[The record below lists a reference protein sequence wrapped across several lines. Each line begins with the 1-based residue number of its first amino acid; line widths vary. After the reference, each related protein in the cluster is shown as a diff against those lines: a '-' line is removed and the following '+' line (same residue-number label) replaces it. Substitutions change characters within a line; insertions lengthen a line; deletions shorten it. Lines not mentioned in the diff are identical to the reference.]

1 MLAAC
6 PRFSLGHGVAGQYAK
21 RDGNSHA
28 GAEICQCVADGTA
41 DPAVVRGFALDDAS
55 ESYEGIRFRVE
66 FLTHVRD
73 RSREFPCAR
82 TVDHR
87 YLTPVIAKN
96 LVKGPLRAGDEWLHD
111 LRIP

>member
-1 MLAAC
+1 MKELQEFAT
-6 PRFSLGHGVAGQYAK
+6 RVA
-21 RDGNSHA
+21 REA
-28 GAEICQCVADGTA
+28 GALLRTA
-41 DPAVVRGFALDDAS
+41 WSEPMEVRHKGMVDLVTSADDAS

-82 TVDHR
+82 ALDHR
-87 YLTPVIAKN
+87 YPTPIIAKN